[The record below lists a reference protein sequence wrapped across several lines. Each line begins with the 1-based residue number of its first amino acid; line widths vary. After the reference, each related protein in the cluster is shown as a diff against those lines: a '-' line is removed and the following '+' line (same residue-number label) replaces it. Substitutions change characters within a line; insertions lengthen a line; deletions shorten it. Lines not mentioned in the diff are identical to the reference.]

1 MSPPDPDLSHAEALL
16 GDTLLRPVPRARRV
30 AGLYAALYL
39 EDPLLHQWGGLAAL
53 VARHVHL
60 AMESTEGALER
71 FMARGNLDI
80 YRATM
85 PAFLRF
91 RRRAPAIGPLRDG
104 FDLLLQADTM
114 ARQDLGQGQAMAD
127 RGLTLLAEVEQR
139 DIVQPAYDELGPVQA
154 RLLAPFLRFR
164 MGWDPAA
171 PLYDFDGTDPRQAD
185 QRVAWARR
193 EVLPAWRRLQQERPD
208 LLRAELDRLRRW
220 AGVRMEEL
228 GASGPG
234 RP

>member
-1 MSPPDPDLSHAEALL
+1 MTTADPDLSHAEALL
-16 GDTLLRPVPRARRV
+16 GDTLLRPVARARRI

-39 EDPLLHQWGGLAAL
+39 EDPLLHQWGGLAAF
-53 VARHVHL
+53 VARHIHL

-91 RRRAPAIGPLRDG
+91 RRREVAIGPLRHG
-104 FDLLLQADTM
+104 FALLARADHVARLDLPF
-114 ARQDLGQGQAMAD
+114 GQRLAD
-127 RGLTLLAEVEQR
+127 RGLTLMAEVEQR

-154 RLLAPFLRFR
+154 RLVAPFMRFR
-164 MGWDPAA
+164 LGWDTAA
-171 PLYDFDGTDPRQAD
+171 PIYDFDGDDPRRAE
-185 QRVAWARR
+185 QRMAWATQ
-193 EVLPAWRRLQQERPD
+193 EVMPAWRRLQQEQPD
-208 LLRAELDRLRRW
+208 ALRADLERLRRW

-228 GASGPG
+228 G
-234 RP
+234 